1 MGFKINEKGSL
12 VYLTIPDFSRI
23 GLVKHCFTT
32 RRGGVSE
39 GQYSSLNTSPFK
51 TDFLVNV
58 YKNLGIVCSS
68 IGIDYRKL
76 IMAKQIHG
84 DNVKV
89 VDNENKGK
97 VLSNNNDIKGFD
109 AMITNKPGIPLITF
123 YADCVPI
130 YILDPMNRAIGLIHS
145 GWRSTVLHIG
155 AKTLSKMKDLYGTKP
170 EECLAAIGPSIEKD
184 CFEVGED
191 TAEAFRKSFKHCSNI
206 IFSKGNG
213 KYNIDLW
220 ECNKEMLID
229 EGVKPQNITISGLCT
244 KCNEELFFSHRRD
257 EGKTG
262 SLSAIMELI

>member
-12 VYLTIPDFSRI
+12 TYLTIPEFSST

-39 GQYSSLNTSPFK
+39 SQYSSLNTSPFK
-51 TDFLVNV
+51 TDSLVNV
-58 YKNLGIVCSS
+58 NKNLDIVCSN

-76 IMAKQIHG
+76 IMTKQIHE
-84 DNVKV
+84 DAIKV
-89 VDNENKGK
+89 IDDENQGEK
-97 VLSNNNDIKGFD
+97 LSNNVMEGFD
-109 AMITNKPGIPLITF
+109 AMITNKSGIPLITF

-130 YILDPMNRAIGLIHS
+130 YILDPVNKAIGLVHS
-145 GWRSTVLHIG
+145 GWRSTALHIG
-155 AKTLSKMKDLYGTKP
+155 AKTLRKMKELYGTKS

-191 TAEAFRKSFKHCSNI
+191 TAEAFRQSFKHCSNI

-257 EGKTG
+257 KGKTG
-262 SLSAIMELI
+262 SLSAIMELIL